1 MSKSAVNTNVKPP
14 SDFIEETKRY
24 KVRFDLVKK
33 NFEESYP
40 DYRMGSDFTKKN
52 VRTRKNWDEL
62 ITEMNSNKLAI
73 RGKSDEYN
81 SMVERLSKS
90 IDSKR
95 KNFLN
100 KTKQDK
106 MNSQILTSAEPLK
119 IQKYDENL
127 KAIVETIYYSIGII
141 IMGSYIAKMFS
152 K

>member
-1 MSKSAVNTNVKPP
+1 
-14 SDFIEETKRY
+14 
-24 KVRFDLVKK
+24 
-33 NFEESYP
+33 
-40 DYRMGSDFTKKN
+40 MGSDFTKKN

-106 MNSQILTSAEPLK
+106 INSQILTSAEPLK

-127 KAIVETIYYSIGII
+127 NAIVETIYYSIGII